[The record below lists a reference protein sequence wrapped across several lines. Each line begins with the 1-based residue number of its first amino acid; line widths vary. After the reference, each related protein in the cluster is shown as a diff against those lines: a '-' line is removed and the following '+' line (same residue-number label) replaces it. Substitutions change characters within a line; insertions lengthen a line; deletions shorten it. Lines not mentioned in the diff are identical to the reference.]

1 MALWWRLIRPWSQN
15 VMGLLAVC
23 PCQCYL
29 AFLYLRT
36 ILAITNLS
44 AKYGLSCA
52 LPFQTRWSLFLGS
65 GTALCL
71 KHILSPSPWPAAS
84 LLSVHLAH
92 TLRSVV
98 HPPPHD
104 LRNIHSNQLT
114 PQRQLPYSLWTVSLR
129 QSVRLQAYCQQ
140 GFAISLNNI
149 HLGCRLYQHIGHC
162 LAFVLFVYFVLFV
175 LNCHMGEGFFKACHE
190 TSKL

>member
-52 LPFQTRWSLFLGS
+52 LPFQTRWSLFLAS

-71 KHILSPSPWPAAS
+71 KHILSPSPRPAAS

-98 HPPPHD
+98 HPPPMT
-104 LRNIHSNQLT
+104 SVTST
-114 PQRQLPYSLWTVSLR
+114 PTSWLPRGSSLTVSGL
-129 QSVRLQAYCQQ
+129 SPWDSLCVCKLIVNKDLLFHLTIYILDVVY
-140 GFAISLNNI
+140 IS
-149 HLGCRLYQHIGHC
+149 
-162 LAFVLFVYFVLFV
+162 
-175 LNCHMGEGFFKACHE
+175 
-190 TSKL
+190 T

>member
-1 MALWWRLIRPWSQN
+1 MVYPVHSPFRPGDLCSWLQELLCVWNTSSPLPLGQQHPCCQFILLIPSD
-15 VMGLLAVC
+15 LLC
-23 PCQCYL
+23 
-29 AFLYLRT
+29 T
-36 ILAITNLS
+36 
-44 AKYGLSCA
+44 
-52 LPFQTRWSLFLGS
+52 
-65 GTALCL
+65 
-71 KHILSPSPWPAAS
+71 
-84 LLSVHLAH
+84 
-92 TLRSVV
+92 
-98 HPPPHD
+98 PPHD